1 MLKTLSSTIKSYKH
15 KLNHENIH
23 RLLKQMMLFYLM
35 TPILMGNGY
44 TFSTNWIRFISAKSC
59 SVDFPVSKLILN
71 KYSQLVYETSTK
83 PVAIQNLNLL
93 YKKTLFSRDR
103 KGVWLSNQC
112 SIVNRINLS
121 TIEKKFG
128 TRVRYAYIGRLCQR
142 LTDFYK
148 FYENLTSPILFGVQ
162 LIKAIFVTKKFWY
175 F

>member
-1 MLKTLSSTIKSYKH
+1 MGTLFRPIGSV
-15 KLNHENIH
+15 
-23 RLLKQMMLFYLM
+23 LL
-35 TPILMGNGY
+35 
-44 TFSTNWIRFISAKSC
+44 AKSC

-93 YKKTLFSRDR
+93 YKKYHCLVETEKVF
-103 KGVWLSNQC
+103 GLSNQC

-128 TRVRYAYIGRLCQR
+128 TRVRYAIGRLCQR

-148 FYENLTSPILFGVQ
+148 FYEKSYEPDFIWSSTYKSDYFRDENFGISKPGRNPKV
-162 LIKAIFVTKKFWY
+162 
-175 F
+175 